1 MSGSEPVYQ
10 EPPTA
15 YWRAP
20 SSYDARLRE
29 DFLASLKSSSTT
41 LGAVPQPMQIDVLR
55 RLHWYFTVDGRERA
69 PTAIVGV
76 EAAQAFHALIGEI
89 LQYVDPGLIGR
100 FSDPA
105 VSSEIRHVLYS
116 WHGKP
121 VCSAAILD
129 CYDHAQQLVKL
140 RYFVH
145 GEPPVE
151 AWLVDGKAVEPAFAK
166 YRGCR
171 YYHRSCMQQRIVWLP
186 VAQGSK
192 LQLRLNGQPHAIE
205 LDESG
210 FFARSVSEDET
221 FDLAGARAA
230 FWPGRGGRRR
240 SRPLLKS
247 LKAGLLALYAALPW
261 VRARYRRAW
270 VFLDRHE
277 NADDNAEHLYRW
289 VTAKQPQINAWF
301 LLKPDSPDW
310 ARLEQEGFQLLAP
323 NGLQRKLL
331 VLNSENIISSH
342 AEYGAGGF
350 DPRVYAPYM
359 RWRYTFLQHGT
370 ILNDLSHWLGPLQFD
385 LFSTS
390 SLVEYQSIAEDGGNY
405 PYSKREVSFT
415 GLPRH
420 DCLLR
425 KARERKPPS
434 SKTLLVMPTWRG
446 GTFEEQAK
454 DLSADERQQLFA
466 QTDYARAWK
475 SLLHNPALHAALQQH
490 GWQLSFMPHMNTLPF
505 LDVFELS
512 PEIRLV
518 SVLDGHIQEAL
529 VSADAFLTDYTSV
542 TFDIALLRRPSFY
555 YQFDRTLFYGGGHNW
570 RPGYFDYERDG
581 FGPVAFSEN
590 ELLQQ
595 LLAFL
600 ENGGE
605 VPALYRE
612 RMERAMPL
620 DDELAC
626 QRCFDRISSLNQ
638 PWQG

>member
-1 MSGSEPVYQ
+1 MSATDFDRQ
-10 EPPTA
+10 EPPLA
-15 YWRAP
+15 YWREDA
-20 SSYDARLRE
+20 SYDTRLRE
-29 DFLASLKSSSTT
+29 NFLAPLQAAASS
-41 LGAVPQPMQIDVLR
+41 GFVPQSLQLDVLR
-55 RLHWYFTVDGRERA
+55 CLHWYFTVDGRERA
-69 PTAIVGV
+69 PTARVSV
-76 EAAQAFHALIGEI
+76 EAAPAFHALIGEI
-89 LQYVDPGLIGR
+89 LSHINPQLIAS
-100 FSDPA
+100 FEDTA
-105 VSSEIRHVLYS
+105 VSTEIRHVLYS
-116 WHGKP
+116 WHGP
-121 VCSAAILD
+121 AMYSAATVEA
-129 CYDHAQQLVKL
+129 YDHSQKL
-140 RYFVH
+140 IKLCYFIH
-145 GEPPVE
+145 GEIPLE
-151 AWLVDGKAVEPAFAK
+151 EWLIDGQAVNPAYAK

-171 YYHRSCMQQRIVWLP
+171 YYHRSCMQQRTVWLP

-370 ILNDLSHWLGPLQFD
+370 ILNDLSYWLGPLQFD

-390 SLVEYQSIAEDGGNY
+390 SLAEYQSIAEDGGNY

>member
-1 MSGSEPVYQ
+1 MLGSEPVYQ

-171 YYHRSCMQQRIVWLP
+171 YYHRSCMQQRIVWLS
-186 VAQGSK
+186 VAKGSK
-192 LQLRLNGQPHAIE
+192 LQLRLNGRPHAIE
-205 LDESG
+205 LDETG
-210 FFARSVSEDET
+210 FFAPSSSAEDT
-221 FDLAGARAA
+221 FDLDRARAA
-230 FWPGRGGRRR
+230 FWPGRGGRRHR
-240 SRPLLKS
+240 RRMLPA

-323 NGLQRKLL
+323 NSLQSKLL
-331 VLNSENIISSH
+331 ILNSEHIISSH

-350 DPRVYAPYM
+350 DPMVYAPYM
-359 RWRYTFLQHGT
+359 RWRFCYLRHGT
-370 ILNDLSHWLGPLQFD
+370 GMNDQSHFLGSRAFD
-385 LFSTS
+385 LLLTS
-390 SLVEYQSIAEDGGNY
+390 SPAEWQSVIESGSNY
-405 PYSKREVSFT
+405 PYTERDT
-415 GLPRH
+415 RLLGLPRH
-420 DCLLR
+420 DRLL
-425 KARERKPPS
+425 KQARERMLQS
-434 SKTLLVMPTWRG
+434 SKTLLVAPTWRG
-446 GTFEEQAK
+446 GAFEEQAK
-454 DLSADERQQLFA
+454 GLSTDERRQLFA

-475 SLLHNPALHAALQQH
+475 SLLHSRTLHAALQRH
-490 GWQLSFMPHMNTLPF
+490 GWRISFMPHMNTLPF
-505 LDVFELS
+505 LDVFELPS
-512 PEIRLV
+512 EVRLV

-529 VSADAFLTDYTSV
+529 VGADAFLTDYTSV
-542 TFDIALLRRPSFY
+542 TFDMALLRRQSFY
-555 YQFDRTLFYGGGHNW
+555 YHFDRELFYGGGHNW

-626 QRCFDRISSLNQ
+626 QRCFDCITSLNQ
-638 PWQG
+638 PWQQ

>member
-171 YYHRSCMQQRIVWLP
+171 YYHRSCMQQRIVWLS
-186 VAQGSK
+186 VAKGSK
-192 LQLRLNGQPHAIE
+192 LQLRLNGRPHAIE
-205 LDESG
+205 LDETG
-210 FFARSVSEDET
+210 FFAPSSSAEDT
-221 FDLAGARAA
+221 FDLDRARAA
-230 FWPGRGGRRR
+230 FWPGRGGRRHR
-240 SRPLLKS
+240 RRMLPA

-390 SLVEYQSIAEDGGNY
+390 SLAEYQSIAEDGGNY

>member
-1 MSGSEPVYQ
+1 MV
-10 EPPTA
+10 
-15 YWRAP
+15 
-20 SSYDARLRE
+20 
-29 DFLASLKSSSTT
+29 SLM
-41 LGAVPQPMQIDVLR
+41 L
-55 RLHWYFTVDGRERA
+55 
-69 PTAIVGV
+69 
-76 EAAQAFHALIGEI
+76 
-89 LQYVDPGLIGR
+89 
-100 FSDPA
+100 
-105 VSSEIRHVLYS
+105 
-116 WHGKP
+116 
-121 VCSAAILD
+121 
-129 CYDHAQQLVKL
+129 
-140 RYFVH
+140 
-145 GEPPVE
+145 
-151 AWLVDGKAVEPAFAK
+151 
-166 YRGCR
+166 
-171 YYHRSCMQQRIVWLP
+171 
-186 VAQGSK
+186 
-192 LQLRLNGQPHAIE
+192 IE

-342 AEYGAGGF
+342 AEYGVGGF

-370 ILNDLSHWLGPLQFD
+370 TLNDLSHWLGPLQFD

-390 SLVEYQSIAEDGGNY
+390 SLAEYQSIAEDGGNY

-415 GLPRH
+415 GFPRH